1 MRESKSERRQQI
13 QRQGM
18 AYRRHTHS
26 LGCCPPA
33 SWQATRKALTPALS
47 HGRGSRW
54 SPRHSLPHK
63 PHSITHQK
71 QPAPHSCAESEKAA
85 CTFKKPSAGCFLMCF
100 RRPSSFPR
108 KRGKSECY
116 RQPAP
121 RAATRKRGYG
131 GDTPCRL
138 SGCGDGRCR
147 LLLRL
152 HACRSNHA
160 TASMCAVCGNRLSM
174 PAARKA

>member
-1 MRESKSERRQQI
+1 MFSLAVPHYIMRESKSERRQQI

-85 CTFKKPSAGCFLMCF
+85 CTLKNQVQAAFFIVKPS
-100 RRPSSFPR
+100 SSCYSTVTDLAR
-108 KRGKSECY
+108 LRGLSTSV
-116 RQPAP
+116 P
-121 RAATRKRGYG
+121 RAKAAWYDKSCTGI
-131 GDTPCRL
+131 
-138 SGCGDGRCR
+138 
-147 LLLRL
+147 
-152 HACRSNHA
+152 
-160 TASMCAVCGNRLSM
+160 VCTIGESV
-174 PAARKA
+174 PA